1 MQIRAG
7 NRQDEPT
14 IRAIIFDA
22 MEECGLQ
29 PEPEGREDDLKN
41 VETGYFWHDGIF
53 IVAER
58 EGAII
63 GVAGGRRNPD
73 DQDELELIR
82 LAVLPAERKNH
93 IAKELINTIMFF
105 ADNMEYKRV
114 IMRTKARVI
123 PGVLS
128 KLGFAHDEKRSAEA
142 GLPVYAQPVQHR
154 FDVDACH
161 PA

>member
-41 VETGYFWHDGIF
+41 VESGYFWHDGIF

-58 EGAII
+58 DGAII
-63 GVAGGRRNPD
+63 GVAGGRKNPD
-73 DQDELELIR
+73 DEDELELIR
-82 LAVLPAERKNH
+82 LAILPAERRNR
-93 IAKELINTIMFF
+93 IAVELIDTIMFF
-105 ADNMEYKRV
+105 AANMEYKR
-114 IMRTKARVI
+114 IILRTKARVI
-123 PGVLS
+123 SGVLE
-128 KLGFAHDEKRSAEA
+128 KLGFVRDEKRSTAD
-142 GLPVYAQPVQHR
+142 LPIYWQNVVPRLKPVYAR
-154 FDVDACH
+154 GGL
-161 PA
+161 